1 MAEVEMKWHNC
12 PVEEFNGLHRVHPTG
27 RYVSCFGTTL
37 WFSVEYQMD
46 GHKVDMT
53 WWLEWKHTRDWIV
66 NYYEFLR
73 ERGLEAGIKDAYLE
87 IKREVEEKLRGEE
100 E

>member
-1 MAEVEMKWHNC
+1 MAEVEMKWHDC
-12 PVEEFNGLHRVHPTG
+12 PIQEFDGLLRVHPTG
-27 RYVSCFGTTL
+27 RYTSCFGTSL

-53 WWLEWKHTRDWIV
+53 WWLTWRKTEDWILTH
-66 NYYEFLR
+66 YERLR
-73 ERGLEAGIKDAYLE
+73 EQGLADGLTEAYEWLS
-87 IKREVEEKLRGEE
+87 RRRGEE